1 MRLHDFVLLLVL
13 ATTAASE
20 NATAVASEKDGCH
33 GGTRQLQEC
42 SVVDSFLINL
52 GSDVKLCTG
61 TRADIASA
69 ISGVGSNV
77 TGDVHFPELDVAI
90 NYNDAILDYCVPDG
104 DGGCK
109 DKDKDGMIEIGTYF
123 RSNRIQY
130 GITTPC
136 GHPLELHTPSN
147 DGGTRLTV
155 SNDCSEGVKFHLLQI
170 SLDAPAQIVL
180 QCTHHENMTTL
191 KINVKNYTLGI
202 GKHPSGEYNGVPITA
217 AVLCPELCNNCNK
230 AADPTIRSTYKVPG
244 GDCNATVAALL
255 ENRTRAN
262 VTSQWGDNFGN
273 FGDANVNATCR
284 VDKRRRRARQ
294 AQTTGDP
301 LEYTVVVKLPSVAAS
316 GGAALLRGTAIGLDE
331 ARVMTSDIEAIAN
344 VTASTFQ
351 ASLPAVATTTATTR
365 GVATRLQTTS
375 SSTADSD
382 DSGGLSTEAIIAIAA
397 VCVAALGTVIAE
409 LCVRPSLR
417 TRLWNVLTSRAD
429 PGAPVELET
438 ERNNP
443 KYATLLNH

>member
-13 ATTAASE
+13 
-20 NATAVASEKDGCH
+20 ATAVASEKDGCH
-33 GGTRQLQEC
+33 GGTQQLQEC

-52 GSDVKLCTG
+52 GGDVKLCTG
-61 TRADIASA
+61 TRADIANA

-77 TGDVHFPELDVAI
+77 TGDVHFPKLDVAI
-90 NYNDAILDYCVPDG
+90 DYNHAILDYCVPDG
-104 DGGCK
+104 EGGCK

-147 DGGTRLTV
+147 DGGTRLTAAQ
-155 SNDCSEGVKFHLLQI
+155 NCSEGVAIQFLEI

-202 GKHPSGEYNGVPITA
+202 GKYPSDEYNGVPITA
-217 AVLCPELCNNCNK
+217 AVLCPEMCNNCNK
-230 AADPTIRSTYKVPG
+230 TADPTIRSTYKVQG

-262 VTSQWGDNFGN
+262 VTSQWWHNFGN

-284 VDKRRRRARQ
+284 IDKRRRRARR

-397 VCVAALGTVIAE
+397 VCVAALGTVIAA

-443 KYATLLNH
+443 KYAALLNH